1 VWRAVATRGQGWRL
15 SGSPLITSTSGS
27 VVGRTPVHGANREMQ
42 LVYFPYTDTNEHAMT
57 PPRSLRVRASTTIQ
71 LDQSGYRNGDVARFS
86 GRVVSGPV
94 LARKVV
100 YLQALV
106 RRQWRTFDTT
116 RADAHGRWRLHYRFS
131 ATRRLTAYRFRAVVP
146 AEELFPWS
154 TGRSRV
160 VRVLVA
166 P

>member
-1 VWRAVATRGQGWRL
+1 
-15 SGSPLITSTSGS
+15 
-27 VVGRTPVHGANREMQ
+27 
-42 LVYFPYTDTNEHAMT
+42 
-57 PPRSLRVRASTTIQ
+57 
-71 LDQSGYRNGDVARFS
+71 
-86 GRVVSGPV
+86 V